1 MKIVKMHKGSKE
13 AFDDFLKQR
22 LNEVEVDNDA
32 ADKYFAEMNLPLPI
46 VPSTE
51 ISFFAKHKNKLWLL
65 ALLFCTGIATFT
77 FLYNNKPKN
86 SDISIYKK
94 STSGNTNNVAIQT
107 INNPTKNNE
116 VNTVQQKTK
125 KLTDAVLLKKNTP
138 KTENVSNE
146 NLASNNSD
154 NFLAQTKKNN
164 YKNAGKLL
172 DSMDIP
178 DQKTGNP
185 INEKNISSLQ
195 KASTTN
201 TTKEPIK
208 TDKKQADSLYIIW

>member
-1 MKIVKMHKGSKE
+1 MKIVKMHKGNKE

-32 ADKYFAEMNLPLPI
+32 ADKYFAEMNLP
-46 VPSTE
+46 VPVVPVTE
-51 ISFFAKHKNKLWLL
+51 ISFFAQHKNKLWLL
-65 ALLFCTGIATFT
+65 ALLFCTSIATIT
-77 FLYNNKPKN
+77 FLYKTN
-86 SDISIYKK
+86 SNTTDISIKKK
-94 STSGNTNNVAIQT
+94 STTGNSNNEAIQT
-107 INNPTKNNE
+107 NSNPTKNKE

-146 NLASNNSD
+146 NLASKNSD

-178 DQKTGNP
+178 DLKTGNP